1 MERRRD
7 ERRERDERDECD
19 VRVWAASSR
28 IGSPLGGGVPVRRG
42 GRAAARRAA
51 RWSTPRARVHLAGG
65 RRLGRKP
72 CRRVASRAVFTRVRS
87 PPIRCGGTAT
97 RPEDRRAWPPTA
109 LQPQPRRADTRS
121 APSLGA
127 PSRVE
132 PPPTVSYD
140 GGRALC
146 RAKLRSVADVTAG
159 WEPMQVSPH
168 RRREAGGGASRMTS
182 PMALAWPSAWRG
194 AVPYPSA
201 RARRRVSHRRQDER
215 APVRV
220 AVQPRSALRSDAPL
234 PLAAR

>member
-132 PPPTVSYD
+132 PPPHRVLRWRSS
-140 GGRALC
+140 ALQGE
-146 RAKLRSVADVTAG
+146 AP
-159 WEPMQVSPH
+159 E
-168 RRREAGGGASRMTS
+168 RRRRHRWLGADAG
-182 PMALAWPSAWRG
+182 LAPPPS
-194 AVPYPSA
+194 
-201 RARRRVSHRRQDER
+201 
-215 APVRV
+215 
-220 AVQPRSALRSDAPL
+220 
-234 PLAAR
+234 